1 MARRAVVDTHAL
13 IWFLIGSSKLGANA
27 RAVLDDPESTLY
39 LPLIALAEA
48 CWIVEK
54 GRAPG
59 IPSVAVLLAAV
70 DADARFVVVPLDRAI
85 LDGSLGLT
93 PIVEMH
99 DRLIVAT
106 ALYLCDQDDPIALLT
121 VDGNITGSGLVSTIW

>member
-13 IWFLIGSSKLGANA
+13 IWFLIGSLKLGANA
-27 RAVLDDPESTLY
+27 RAVLDDPESTLST
-39 LPLIALAEA
+39 PHWLAEA

-59 IPSVAVLLAAV
+59 IPSVAVLLAAL
-70 DADARFVVVPLDRAI
+70 DADARFVIVPLDRAI
-85 LDGSLGLT
+85 LNGSLGLT
-93 PIVEMH
+93 LIAEMH

-106 ALYLCDQDDPIALLT
+106 TLWLTDSDDPIALLT
-121 VDGNITGSGLVSTIW
+121 ADGNIPGSG